1 MEGHKVDHS
10 QQAGGTEWAGIT
22 CSLSTPSPP
31 PPSKHQV
38 DLESLSINLGYTHIV
53 NNGFFSTPLVYIL
66 CICRYNTTDTTI
78 KMAEQQTPTFKLVL
92 VGDGG
97 TGKTTFVKR
106 HLTGEFEK
114 KYMATLGVEVH
125 PLGFTT
131 NFGQIQFDV
140 WDTAGQEKFGGLRDG
155 YYINGQ
161 CGIIMFDVTSRIT
174 YKNVPNWHRDLVRVC
189 ENIPIVLCG
198 NKVDVKERKVKAKT
212 ITFHR
217 KKNLQYYDIS
227 AKSNYNFEKPFLWLA
242 RKLVGN
248 PQLEFVAAPALA
260 PPTAQVDEK
269 LLEEYRKEMDEAA
282 AMPLPGELS
291 DDDL

>member
-1 MEGHKVDHS
+1 M
-10 QQAGGTEWAGIT
+10 AAPA
-22 CSLSTPSPP
+22 ST
-31 PPSKHQV
+31 V
-38 DLESLSINLGYTHIV
+38 
-53 NNGFFSTPLVYIL
+53 
-66 CICRYNTTDTTI
+66 
-78 KMAEQQTPTFKLVL
+78 PTFKLVL

-114 KYMATLGVEVH
+114 KYIATLGVEVH
-125 PLGFTT
+125 PLGFST
-131 NFGQIQFDV
+131 NFGPIQFDV

-242 RKLVGN
+242 RKLGGN
-248 PQLEFVAAPALA
+248 QGLEFVAAPALA
-260 PPTAQVDEK
+260 PAEVAVDQNLMKEYDAE
-269 LLEEYRKEMDEAA
+269 LLKAA
-282 AMPLPGELS
+282 AEPLP
-291 DDDL
+291 DDDDNDL

>member
-1 MEGHKVDHS
+1 
-10 QQAGGTEWAGIT
+10 
-22 CSLSTPSPP
+22 
-31 PPSKHQV
+31 
-38 DLESLSINLGYTHIV
+38 
-53 NNGFFSTPLVYIL
+53 
-66 CICRYNTTDTTI
+66 
-78 KMAEQQTPTFKLVL
+78 MAQETPTFKLVL

-114 KYMATLGVEVH
+114 KYIATLGVEVH
-125 PLGFTT
+125 PLGFHT
-131 NFGQIQFDV
+131 NFGAICFNT

-161 CGIIMFDVTSRIT
+161 CGIIMFDLTSRIT

-198 NKVDVKERKVKAKT
+198 NKVDIKERKVKPKN
-212 ITFHR
+212 IDFHR
-217 KKNLQYYDIS
+217 KKSLQYYDIS

-248 PQLEFVAAPALA
+248 PSLEFVASPALA
-260 PPTAQVDEK
+260 PPEVTVDPA
-269 LLEEYRKEMDEAA
+269 LMAEYAHELNNAVTV
-282 AMPLPGELS
+282 PLPEE